1 MGKTEFLLDKR
12 FHCFFLYKLQD
23 YEKREQM
30 KTNWLLSSSAVVMGF
45 LGLVG
50 TFLPEEILNILGI
63 APLPITKVLMQII
76 GGLYLGFAMLNWFTR
91 SARIGGIY
99 NRPVVLANLIH
110 FIVVFFAL
118 IRLLTEQF
126 NFIFVIL
133 TFIYFVFAVW
143 FTFVMRSN
151 PFTKDVEKS
160 V

>member
-1 MGKTEFLLDKR
+1 
-12 FHCFFLYKLQD
+12 
-23 YEKREQM
+23 M
-30 KTNWLLSSSAVVMGF
+30 KTSWLLSSSAVVMGF
-45 LGLVG
+45 LGLAG
-50 TFLPEEILNILGI
+50 TFLSEEISNIFGI
-63 APLPITKVLMQII
+63 APLPITNVLIQII

-99 NRPVVLANLIH
+99 NRPLVLGNLIH

-118 IRLLTEQF
+118 IRLLTDQF

-133 TFIYFVFAVW
+133 TFIYFGFAVW

-151 PFTKDVEKS
+151 PFTNDVKKS